1 MSRGDFLDL
10 KLNKVISA
18 HTHTYPPPPL
28 SSTSNVL
35 CKERGKSAEKPQ
47 KSDPREDW
55 REEKR
60 WVPDSTPAG
69 FGDDL
74 LGTIHTE
81 DLFGRSI

>member
-10 KLNKVISA
+10 KFKKVISA
-18 HTHTYPPPPL
+18 RTRIILFPPL
-28 SSTSNVL
+28 SSASNVL

-69 FGDDL
+69 FAGDL
-74 LGTIHTE
+74 PGTIHTE
-81 DLFGRSI
+81 DLFGRHV